1 MAEVVKTSMIELEKE
16 KATNQFLVEDETSE
30 DLELRHSAS
39 NQKTSQRLSRLN
51 FKGSCATLKQSM
63 QMNYN
68 PQGLEMKKK
77 RRSVANGLTVFSQT
91 KKDETNSD
99 QAYLFKKKTEN
110 ISTAP
115 NLRVMLP
122 MSKIHSRETSA
133 SKQCGMS
140 PSRRIEISNLESKR
154 SLEKSHHFVDVNLET
169 FESNRNI
176 TGMNEVGM
184 LFPLEEKT
192 LNIASCSNLSRKEPI
207 SSRDYCL
214 ESAGKEN
221 MIGFGSRYNQKSCSR
236 SKEKEQTDTQL
247 DCCSFNN
254 MLKKKLQ
261 VLEEKLNVKR
271 EK

>member
-1 MAEVVKTSMIELEKE
+1 MIELEKE
-16 KATNQFLVEDETSE
+16 KATNKFLVEDEASE
-30 DLELRHSAS
+30 EIELRQSAS
-39 NQKTSQRLSRLN
+39 NQTNSQRLSRLN
-51 FKGSCATLKQSM
+51 FNGSCATLKQSM

-110 ISTAP
+110 LSTVP

-122 MSKIHSRETSA
+122 RSKIHSRETSA
-133 SKQCGMS
+133 SKQCGTS
-140 PSRRIEISNLESKR
+140 PSRRIELSNLESKR
-154 SLEKSHHFVDVNLET
+154 SQVKSDHFADVNLET
-169 FESNRNI
+169 FESNRNL
-176 TGMNEVGM
+176 TEMNGNGL
-184 LFPLEEKT
+184 LFRLEDNT
-192 LNIASCSNLSRKEPI
+192 MNIASCSNLSRKEPI

-214 ESAGKEN
+214 ESADKEN
-221 MIGFGSRYNQKSCSR
+221 MNGFGSRFHQKSCSR
-236 SKEKEQTDTQL
+236 SKEKEHTDTRL
-247 DCCSFNN
+247 DCSSFND